1 MSVVYLYSRSSLLI
15 RSVYRAGFRRG
26 ITRLY
31 VHIVS
36 NARTR
41 CRLRSCGRSTVS
53 PREFQVSTY
62 LQNTPDIRPSVISV
76 FGYGRIIRQKSER
89 INVNELKLSTS
100 PFLHV
105 SSVRNDFSL
114 LFLLFFFSRFSLFF
128 FCLRTLKR
136 SIDRGKMRNM
146 LMIQY
151 LNCSLIRAFRW
162 LVSVYF
168 FFFKRNRK
176 LEDQYESLSFG
187 FYSRV

>member
-128 FCLRTLKR
+128 FLPSYSEAKYRSWKDEKHVNDSIFKLFFNTCLPMTRVGL
-136 SIDRGKMRNM
+136 
-146 LMIQY
+146 
-151 LNCSLIRAFRW
+151 
-162 LVSVYF
+162 F
-168 FFFKRNRK
+168 FF
-176 LEDQYESLSFG
+176 L
-187 FYSRV
+187 